1 MLVLHIPV
9 QGLNLQQGGR
19 GAAVCECVSTRVF
32 VTQPV
37 SQRSSMLVLALSG
50 VPFFLFFSSFQGEV
64 WLFVHFV
71 YVHRVTGNLRA
82 FSEFRYTLEEV

>member
-1 MLVLHIPV
+1 M
-9 QGLNLQQGGR
+9 
-19 GAAVCECVSTRVF
+19 CVHVRVF
-32 VTQPV
+32 VTQPA

-50 VPFFLFFSSFQGEV
+50 FFFSVSKGEV

-71 YVHRVTGNLRA
+71 YVHRVTGNPRP

>member
-1 MLVLHIPV
+1 MC
-9 QGLNLQQGGR
+9 
-19 GAAVCECVSTRVF
+19 VCVHVRVF

-37 SQRSSMLVLALSG
+37 SQRSSMLVLALS
-50 VPFFLFFSSFQGEV
+50 VFFSFQGEV

>member
-1 MLVLHIPV
+1 MC
-9 QGLNLQQGGR
+9 
-19 GAAVCECVSTRVF
+19 VCVCVSVHVRVF

-37 SQRSSMLVLALSG
+37 SQRSSTLVLALSG
-50 VPFFLFFSSFQGEV
+50 FFFSFRGEV

-82 FSEFRYTLEEV
+82 FSGFRYTLEEV